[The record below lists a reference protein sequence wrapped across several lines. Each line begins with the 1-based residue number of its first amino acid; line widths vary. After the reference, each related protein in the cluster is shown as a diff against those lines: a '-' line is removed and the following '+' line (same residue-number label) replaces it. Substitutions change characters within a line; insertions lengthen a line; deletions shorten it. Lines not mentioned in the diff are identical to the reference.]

1 MNKADAMAWQ
11 GRRLDIRN
19 SNPSLPVGIFGNKR
33 ADGGNA
39 STAHRCLRLYPDGR
53 LQRCEG
59 YQEKRAFHL
68 WRGLFSDCGGY
79 AHEMCLCDGW
89 NPRGS

>member
-19 SNPSLPVGIFGNKR
+19 SNPSLPAGICRKRKMAETGFAVCHGNFGG
-33 ADGGNA
+33 D
-39 STAHRCLRLYPDGR
+39 
-53 LQRCEG
+53 
-59 YQEKRAFHL
+59 
-68 WRGLFSDCGGY
+68 

-89 NPRGS
+89 NPRGY